1 MRIKR
6 ANFAEVRRKQRLH
19 LFHEGFLWFLTTSAM
34 SSMPFLE
41 VANSLLG
48 RMESKTVWRGRLES
62 GASMSPMV
70 AEERRFN
77 ETAERAEEKKV
88 TVSRPNKAKAKKK
101 NDVGA

>member
-1 MRIKR
+1 
-6 ANFAEVRRKQRLH
+6 
-19 LFHEGFLWFLTTSAM
+19 M

-48 RMESKTVWRGRLES
+48 RTESKTVWRGRLES

-77 ETAERAEEKKV
+77 ETAEKAEGGKV
-88 TVSRPNKAKAKKK
+88 TVSRPNKAKEKK